1 MPPIVPRVP
10 VLRLLWLMTS
20 RSLPPRSTDGQLK
33 ASARQLEFK
42 VFVSRKFSSK
52 FSKVS
57 FNRYVK
63 YVYQV

>member
-42 VFVSRKFSSK
+42 SFCFAEVFVEVFK
-52 FSKVS
+52 S
-57 FNRYVK
+57 FVQ
-63 YVYQV
+63 QVHT